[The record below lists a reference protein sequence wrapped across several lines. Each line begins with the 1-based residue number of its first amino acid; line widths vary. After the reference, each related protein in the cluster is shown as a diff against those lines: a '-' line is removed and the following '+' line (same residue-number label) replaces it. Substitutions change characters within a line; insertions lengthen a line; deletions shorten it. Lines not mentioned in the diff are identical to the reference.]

1 MNNQDNLYKE
11 SQTPPSGAGGLT
23 IIGVGNLGKS
33 ILSGLASS
41 DLLNAKDITAVDK
54 SKYNLKEVE
63 EKLNVSTSQD
73 IIGSIKGAK
82 WIILCVQPRQLD
94 IVLQEIKDVL
104 TPDQILISTVT
115 GTSIDEINEVVPN
128 NKVIRVMPNTG
139 AAKKLSMT
147 CIAANEDVK
156 EELEFVE
163 KMFDTIGQ
171 TLIIEERLMQAA
183 TVLGA
188 SGIAFFL
195 RFLRAMI
202 QGGIQMGFHP
212 HEAQIIAVQT
222 AIGAATLVAKNG
234 THPEREIDK
243 VTTPQG
249 CTIEGLNEMEH
260 QGLSSSV
267 IKGVMASYEKI
278 NTIK

>member
-1 MNNQDNLYKE
+1 MNKI
-11 SQTPPSGAGGLT
+11 T
-23 IIGVGNLGKS
+23 IIGGGNLGKS
-33 ILSGLASS
+33 IISGLVGS
-41 DLLNAKDITAVDK
+41 DLFEAKNITVVDK
-54 SKYNLKEVE
+54 SRYNLKEVE
-63 EKLNVSTSQD
+63 DKLGVSTSQN
-73 IIGSIKGAK
+73 IAASIENVK
-82 WIILCVQPRQLD
+82 WVILCVQPRQLD
-94 IVLQEIKDVL
+94 AVLEEIKTIV
-104 TPDQILISTVT
+104 TTDQILISTVT
-115 GTSIDEINEVVPN
+115 GTSIAEINETVPN
-128 NKVIRVMPNTG
+128 TKVVRVMPNTG

-147 CIAANEDVK
+147 CIAANDDVK
-156 EELEFVE
+156 EEIELV
-163 KMFDTIGQ
+163 KKVFDTIGE
-171 TLIIEERLMQAA
+171 TLVIEERLMQAA

-222 AIGAATLVAKNG
+222 AMGAATLVAENG

>member
-1 MNNQDNLYKE
+1 MAKI
-11 SQTPPSGAGGLT
+11 T

-33 ILSGLASS
+33 ILSGLAGS
-41 DLLNAKDITAVDK
+41 DLLDPKDITAVDT
-54 SKYNLKEVE
+54 SKYNLKEVNE
-63 EKLNVSTSQD
+63 QFGVSVSQD
-73 IIGSIKGAK
+73 LISSVKGVQ
-82 WIILCVQPRQLD
+82 WVILCVQPRQLD
-94 IVLQEIKDVL
+94 VVLQEIKDVL
-104 TPDQILISTVT
+104 TSTQLLISTVT
-115 GTSIDEINEVVPN
+115 GTSIDEINSVVPQ

-139 AAKKLSMT
+139 ASKKLSMT
-147 CIAANEDVK
+147 CISANK
-156 EELEFVE
+156 NAKKELEFVE
-163 KMFDTIGQ
+163 KMFNTIGE
-171 TLIIEERLMQAA
+171 TLVIEERLMQAA

-222 AIGAATLVAKNG
+222 AIGAATLVAENG

-249 CTIEGLNEMEH
+249 CTIAGLNEMEH

>member
-1 MNNQDNLYKE
+1 MNKI
-11 SQTPPSGAGGLT
+11 T
-23 IIGVGNLGKS
+23 IIGGGNLGKS
-33 ILSGLASS
+33 IISGLADSE
-41 DLLNAKDITAVDK
+41 LFEANNITVVDK

-63 EKLNVSTSQD
+63 EKLGVATSQD
-73 IIGSIKGAK
+73 ILASIKDVK
-82 WIILCVQPRQLD
+82 WVILCVQPRQLD
-94 IVLQEIKDVL
+94 AVLQEIKDVV
-104 TPDQILISTVT
+104 TDDQILISTVT
-115 GTSIDEINEVVPN
+115 GTSIAEINEVVPN
-128 NKVIRVMPNTG
+128 NKVVRVMPNTG

-147 CIAANEDVK
+147 CISANDDVK
-156 EELEFVE
+156 EELSTVK
-163 KMFDTIGQ
+163 KMFDTIGE
-171 TLIIEERLMQAA
+171 TLVIEERLMQAA

-222 AIGAATLVAKNG
+222 AIGAATLVAENG

>member
-1 MNNQDNLYKE
+1 MNKI
-11 SQTPPSGAGGLT
+11 T
-23 IIGVGNLGKS
+23 IIGGGNLGKS
-33 ILSGLASS
+33 IISGLADS
-41 DLLNAKDITAVDK
+41 DLFEAKNITVVDK

-63 EKLNVSTSQD
+63 ENLGVSTSQN
-73 IIGSIKGAK
+73 IITSIKDVK
-82 WIILCVQPRQLD
+82 WVILCVQPRQLD
-94 IVLQEIKDVL
+94 AVLQEIKDVV
-104 TPDQILISTVT
+104 THDQILISTVT
-115 GTSIDEINEVVPN
+115 GTSISEINEVVPD
-128 NKVIRVMPNTG
+128 NKVVRVMPNTG

-147 CIAANEDVK
+147 CIAANDDVK
-156 EELEFVE
+156 EELSTVE
-163 KMFDTIGQ
+163 KMFDTIGE

-222 AIGAATLVAKNG
+222 AIGAATLVAENG

>member
-1 MNNQDNLYKE
+1 MNKI
-11 SQTPPSGAGGLT
+11 S
-23 IIGVGNLGKS
+23 IIGGGNLGKS
-33 ILSGLASS
+33 IISGLANSE
-41 DLLNAKDITAVDK
+41 LFEAQNITVVDK
-54 SKYNLKEVE
+54 SKYNLQQVE
-63 EKLNVSTSQD
+63 EQLGVATSQD
-73 IIGSIKGAK
+73 IPTSIQGIK

-94 IVLQEIKDVL
+94 VVLQEIKDIL
-104 TPDQILISTVT
+104 TPNQILISTVT
-115 GTSIDEINEVVPN
+115 GTSIAEINEVLPD

-156 EELEFVE
+156 EEVEVVE
-163 KMFDTIGQ
+163 KMFKTIGE
-171 TLIIEERLMQAA
+171 TLVIEERLMQAA

-222 AIGAATLVAKNG
+222 AMGAATLVAENG

>member
-1 MNNQDNLYKE
+1 MKKV
-11 SQTPPSGAGGLT
+11 T

-33 ILSGLASS
+33 ILSGLAAS
-41 DLLNAKDITAVDK
+41 DIIDASDITAVDK

-63 EKLNVSTSQD
+63 EKLNISISQD
-73 IIGSIKGAK
+73 IITSIKGVK

-94 IVLQEIKDVL
+94 LVLEEIKDKL
-104 TPDQILISTVT
+104 TSDQILISTVT
-115 GTSIDEINEVVPN
+115 GTSIAEINEVVPD
-128 NKVIRVMPNTG
+128 NKVVRVMPNTG
-139 AAKKLSMT
+139 ASKKLSMT

-156 EELEFVE
+156 EELKFVE
-163 KMFDTIGQ
+163 EMFDTIGR

>member
-1 MNNQDNLYKE
+1 MHFKMNKI
-11 SQTPPSGAGGLT
+11 T
-23 IIGVGNLGKS
+23 IIGGGNLGKS
-33 ILSGLASS
+33 IISGLANS
-41 DLLNAKDITAVDK
+41 DLFKVKDITVVDK

-63 EKLNVSTSQD
+63 EKLGVSTSQD
-73 IIGSIKGAK
+73 IINSIKDVK
-82 WIILCVQPRQLD
+82 WVILCVQPRQLD
-94 IVLQEIKDVL
+94 VVLQEIKDVL
-104 TPDQILISTVT
+104 TSDQILISTVT
-115 GTSIDEINEVVPN
+115 GTSIAEINEVVPN
-128 NKVIRVMPNTG
+128 NKVVRVMPNTG

-147 CIAANEDVK
+147 CISANEDVK
-156 EELEFVE
+156 EELATVE
-163 KMFDTIGQ
+163 KMFDTIGE
-171 TLIIEERLMQAA
+171 TLVIEERLMQAA

-222 AIGAATLVAKNG
+222 AIGAATLVAENG

>member
-1 MNNQDNLYKE
+1 MNKI
-11 SQTPPSGAGGLT
+11 T
-23 IIGVGNLGKS
+23 IIGGGNLGKS
-33 ILSGLASS
+33 IISGLASS
-41 DLLNAKDITAVDK
+41 ELFEANDITVVDK
-54 SKYNLKEVE
+54 SKYNLNEVE
-63 EKLNVSTSQD
+63 EKLGVSTSQH
-73 IIGSIKGAK
+73 IAASIKDVK
-82 WIILCVQPRQLD
+82 WVILCVQPRQLD
-94 IVLQEIKDVL
+94 AVLEEIKDIV
-104 TPDQILISTVT
+104 TADQILISTVT
-115 GTSIDEINEVVPN
+115 GTSIAEINEVVPK

-147 CIAANEDVK
+147 CIASNEEVK
-156 EELEFVE
+156 EELDVVK
-163 KMFDTIGQ
+163 KMFDTIGE
-171 TLIIEERLMQAA
+171 TLVIEERLMQAA

-222 AIGAATLVAKNG
+222 AIGAATLVAENG

-260 QGLSSSV
+260 RGLSSSV

>member
-1 MNNQDNLYKE
+1 MNKI
-11 SQTPPSGAGGLT
+11 S
-23 IIGVGNLGKS
+23 IIGGGNLGKS
-33 ILSGLASS
+33 IISGLANSE
-41 DLLNAKDITAVDK
+41 LFEAQHITVIDK
-54 SKYNLKEVE
+54 SKYNLQQVE
-63 EKLNVSTSQD
+63 EKLGVATSQD
-73 IIGSIKGAK
+73 IPTSIKDVK

-94 IVLQEIKDVL
+94 AVLQEIKDIL
-104 TPDQILISTVT
+104 TSDQILISTVT
-115 GTSIDEINEVVPN
+115 GTSIVEINEVLPN
-128 NKVIRVMPNTG
+128 NKVVRVMPNTG

-156 EELEFVE
+156 EELSIVE
-163 KMFDTIGQ
+163 KMFKTIGE
-171 TLIIEERLMQAA
+171 TLVIEERLMQAA

-222 AIGAATLVAKNG
+222 AIGAATLVAENG

>member
-1 MNNQDNLYKE
+1 MNK
-11 SQTPPSGAGGLT
+11 LT
-23 IIGVGNLGKS
+23 IIGGGNLGKS
-33 ILSGLASS
+33 ILSGLANSTMFEVK
-41 DLLNAKDITAVDK
+41 NITVVDK
-54 SKYNLKEVE
+54 SKYNLTAIE
-63 EKLNVSTSQD
+63 EELGVSTSQD
-73 IIGSIKGAK
+73 ITTSIRGVK
-82 WIILCVQPRQLD
+82 WVILCVQPRQLD
-94 IVLQEIKDVL
+94 IVLKEIKDIV
-104 TPDQILISTVT
+104 TADQILISTVT
-115 GTSIDEINEVVPN
+115 GISIAEINETIPI
-128 NKVIRVMPNTG
+128 NKVVRVMPNTG
-139 AAKKLSMT
+139 ASKKLSMT
-147 CIAANEDVK
+147 CIAANEEVK
-156 EELEFVE
+156 EELEIVQ
-163 KMFDTIGQ
+163 KMFDTIGE
-171 TLIIEERLMQAA
+171 TLVIEERLMQAA

-222 AIGAATLVAKNG
+222 AIGAATLVAENG

>member
-1 MNNQDNLYKE
+1 MSNQNNIHKE
-11 SQTPPSGAGGLT
+11 HQTPPSEAGGLA
-23 IIGVGNLGKS
+23 IIGGGNLGKS
-33 ILSGLASS
+33 IISGLATSN
-41 DLLNAKDITAVDK
+41 LFEAQHIKAVDK
-54 SKYNLKEVE
+54 SRYNLKEIE
-63 EKLNVSTSQD
+63 EKLGVATSHN
-73 IIGSIKGAK
+73 IPEAIKEAK
-82 WIILCVQPRQLD
+82 WVILCVQPRQLD
-94 IVLQEIKDVL
+94 TVLQEIKDIV
-104 TPDQILISTVT
+104 TKDQVLISTVT
-115 GTSIDEINEVVPN
+115 GTSIAEINEKVPH
-128 NKVIRVMPNTG
+128 NKVVRVMPNTG

-156 EELEFVE
+156 EELATVE
-163 KMFDTIGQ
+163 KMFNTIGK
-171 TLIIEERLMQAA
+171 TLVIEERLMQAA

-222 AIGAATLVAKNG
+222 AIGAATLVAEND

-243 VTTPQG
+243 VTTPRG

>member
-1 MNNQDNLYKE
+1 MEK
-11 SQTPPSGAGGLT
+11 LT
-23 IIGVGNLGKS
+23 IIGGGNLGKS
-33 ILSGLASS
+33 ILAGLVNS
-41 DLLNAKDITAVDK
+41 DLFKKENITAVDK
-54 SKYNLKEVE
+54 SSANLQYIKEN
-63 EKLNVSTSQD
+63 LGINGSSD
-73 IIGSIKGAK
+73 INKSVIDAK

-94 IVLQEIKDVL
+94 TVLQEIKSKVKQ
-104 TPDQILISTVT
+104 DQVLISTVT
-115 GTSIDEINEVVPN
+115 GTSIEEINAIVPN
-128 NKVIRVMPNTG
+128 NKVVRVMPNTG
-139 AAKKLSMT
+139 ASKQLSMT
-147 CIAANEDVK
+147 CIAANDNAK
-156 EELEFVE
+156 EELEMVA
-163 KMFDTIGQ
+163 KMFDTIGK
-171 TLIIEERLMQAA
+171 TLVIEERLMQAA

-222 AIGAATLVAKNG
+222 SIGAATLVAENG

-260 QGLSSSV
+260 RGLSSSV

>member
-1 MNNQDNLYKE
+1 MKKI
-11 SQTPPSGAGGLT
+11 T
-23 IIGVGNLGKS
+23 IIGGGNLGKS
-33 ILSGLASS
+33 IISGLASS
-41 DLLNAKDITAVDK
+41 DLFQAKDITVVDK

-63 EKLNVSTSQD
+63 ENLGVSISQN
-73 IIGSIKGAK
+73 IISSITGVK

-94 IVLQEIKDVL
+94 IVLQEIKEVV
-104 TPDQILISTVT
+104 TSDQILISTVT
-115 GTSIDEINEVVPN
+115 GTSISEINEVVSG
-128 NKVIRVMPNTG
+128 NKVVRVMPNTG

-147 CIAANEDVK
+147 CISANEDVK
-156 EELEFVE
+156 EELAVVE
-163 KMFDTIGQ
+163 KMFNTIGE

-222 AIGAATLVAKNG
+222 AIGAAKLVAENG

>member
-1 MNNQDNLYKE
+1 MKDNI
-11 SQTPPSGAGGLT
+11 T
-23 IIGVGNLGKS
+23 IIGGGNLGKS
-33 ILSGLASS
+33 ILSGLVTS
-41 DLLNAKDITAVDK
+41 DLFTPSDITVVDK
-54 SKYNLKEVE
+54 SKYNLKEIE
-63 EKLNVSTSQD
+63 ESLGVSVSQN
-73 IIGSIKGAK
+73 IKKSIENSK
-82 WIILCVQPRQLD
+82 WVILCVQPKQLNA
-94 IVLQEIKDVL
+94 VLQEVKEIVA
-104 TPDQILISTVT
+104 TDQVLISTVT
-115 GTSIDEINEVVPN
+115 GTSISEINQVIPKSKVV
-128 NKVIRVMPNTG
+128 RVMPNTG
-139 AAKKLSMT
+139 ASKKMSMT

-156 EELEFVE
+156 EELEIV
-163 KMFDTIGQ
+163 KTMFDTIGE
-171 TLIIEERLMQAA
+171 TLVIEERLMQAA

-222 AIGAATLVAKNG
+222 AMGAATLVAENG

>member
-1 MNNQDNLYKE
+1 M
-11 SQTPPSGAGGLT
+11 SAIT
-23 IIGVGNLGKS
+23 IIGGGNLGKS
-33 ILSGLASS
+33 IISGLANS
-41 DLLNAKDITAVDK
+41 DLFEPKSITVVGK
-54 SKYNLKEVE
+54 TQKKLQLIE
-63 EKLNVSTSQD
+63 EELGVTTSRD
-73 IIGSIKGAK
+73 LISSIKGVK

-94 IVLQEIKDVL
+94 GVLQDIKDSI
-104 TPDQILISTVT
+104 TADQILISTVT
-115 GTSIDEINEVVPN
+115 GTSIADINVIIPN

-147 CIAANEDVK
+147 CICANEDVQ
-156 EELEFVE
+156 EELDFVT
-163 KMFDTIGQ
+163 KMFDTIGE
-171 TLIIEERLMQAA
+171 TLVIEERLMQAA

-212 HEAQIIAVQT
+212 HEAQVIAVQT
-222 AIGAATLVAKNG
+222 AIGAATLVAENG

-267 IKGVMASYEKI
+267 IKGIMASYEKI

>member
-1 MNNQDNLYKE
+1 MN
-11 SQTPPSGAGGLT
+11 TIT
-23 IIGVGNLGKS
+23 IIGGGNLGKS
-33 ILSGLASS
+33 IISGLVNS
-41 DLLNAKDITAVDK
+41 DLFEATDITVVDK

-63 EKLNVSTSQD
+63 EKLGVSTSQN
-73 IIGSIKGAK
+73 IVASIKNAK
-82 WIILCVQPRQLD
+82 WVILCVQPRQLD
-94 IVLQEIKDVL
+94 AVLQEIKNTV
-104 TPDQILISTVT
+104 TTEQILISTVT
-115 GTSIDEINEVVPN
+115 GTSIAEINAVVSN
-128 NKVIRVMPNTG
+128 NKVVRVMPNTG

-156 EELEFVE
+156 EELAIVQ
-163 KMFDTIGQ
+163 KMFDTIGK

-222 AIGAATLVAKNG
+222 AIGAATLVAENG

>member
-1 MNNQDNLYKE
+1 MNKI
-11 SQTPPSGAGGLT
+11 T
-23 IIGVGNLGKS
+23 IIGGGNLGKS
-33 ILSGLASS
+33 IISGLAGS
-41 DLLNAKDITAVDK
+41 DLFEAKNITVVDK
-54 SKYNLKEVE
+54 SIYNLKEVE
-63 EKLNVSTSQD
+63 DKLGVSTSQN
-73 IIGSIKGAK
+73 IAESIENVK
-82 WIILCVQPRQLD
+82 WVILCVQPRQLD
-94 IVLQEIKDVL
+94 AVLEKIKDIV
-104 TPDQILISTVT
+104 TTDQILISTVT
-115 GTSIDEINEVVPN
+115 GTSITEINEIVPS
-128 NKVIRVMPNTG
+128 NKVVRVMPNTG

-147 CIAANEDVK
+147 CIAANDDVK
-156 EELEFVE
+156 EELEIVK
-163 KMFDTIGQ
+163 KMFDTIGE

-222 AIGAATLVAKNG
+222 AIGAATLVAENG

>member
-1 MNNQDNLYKE
+1 MNK
-11 SQTPPSGAGGLT
+11 LT
-23 IIGVGNLGKS
+23 IIGGGNLGKS
-33 ILSGLASS
+33 IISGLANS
-41 DLLNAKDITAVDK
+41 DLFDAKNITVVDK
-54 SKYNLKEVE
+54 SKHNLKEVA
-63 EKLNVSTSQD
+63 EKLGVSTSQD
-73 IIGSIKGAK
+73 IKTSIRDVK
-82 WIILCVQPRQLD
+82 WVILCVQPRQLD
-94 IVLQEIKDVL
+94 AVLQEIKDIV
-104 TPDQILISTVT
+104 TSDQKLISTVT
-115 GTSIDEINEVVPN
+115 GRSIAEINEVVPN
-128 NKVIRVMPNTG
+128 NTVIRVMPNTG

-147 CIAANEDVK
+147 CISVSDEVT
-156 EELEFVE
+156 EELAFVE
-163 KMFDTIGQ
+163 KMFNTIGE
-171 TLIIEERLMQAA
+171 TLVIEERLMQAA

-188 SGIAFFL
+188 SGVAFFL

-222 AIGAATLVAKNG
+222 AIGAATLVAENG

-249 CTIEGLNEMEH
+249 CTIAGLNEMEH
-260 QGLSSSV
+260 RGLSSSV

>member
-1 MNNQDNLYKE
+1 MNKI
-11 SQTPPSGAGGLT
+11 T
-23 IIGVGNLGKS
+23 IIGGGNLGKS
-33 ILSGLASS
+33 IISGLGNS
-41 DLLNAKDITAVDK
+41 DLFEAKHITVVDK
-54 SKYNLKEVE
+54 SEHNLTEVK
-63 EKLNVSTSQD
+63 EKLGVSTSQH
-73 IIGSIKGAK
+73 IIEAISDVK
-82 WIILCVQPRQLD
+82 WVILCVQPRQLD
-94 IVLQEIKDVL
+94 AVLEEIKEEL
-104 TPDQILISTVT
+104 IADQILISTVT
-115 GTSIDEINEVVPN
+115 GTSIAEINEVVPK

-139 AAKKLSMT
+139 ASKKLSMT
-147 CIAANEDVK
+147 CISANEDVK
-156 EELEFVE
+156 EELVFVQ
-163 KMFDTIGQ
+163 KMFDTIGK

-222 AIGAATLVAKNG
+222 AMGAATLVAKNG

>member
-1 MNNQDNLYKE
+1 MNKI
-11 SQTPPSGAGGLT
+11 T
-23 IIGVGNLGKS
+23 IIGGGNLGKS
-33 ILSGLASS
+33 IISGLADSE
-41 DLLNAKDITAVDK
+41 LFKAKDITVVDK

-63 EKLNVSTSQD
+63 EKPGVHTSQNS
-73 IIGSIKGAK
+73 IESIKGVR

-94 IVLQEIKDVL
+94 AVLQEIKDVV
-104 TPDQILISTVT
+104 TSEQILISTVT
-115 GTSIDEINEVVPN
+115 GTSITEINAVVPN
-128 NKVIRVMPNTG
+128 NKVVRVMPNTG
-139 AAKKLSMT
+139 ASKKLSMT

-156 EELEFVE
+156 EELAMVE
-163 KMFDTIGQ
+163 KMFDTIGK
-171 TLIIEERLMQAA
+171 TLVIEERLMQAA

>member
-1 MNNQDNLYKE
+1 MNKI
-11 SQTPPSGAGGLT
+11 T
-23 IIGVGNLGKS
+23 IIGGGNLGKS

-41 DLLNAKDITAVDK
+41 DLFEAEHITVVDK
-54 SKYNLKEVE
+54 STYNLKEVE
-63 EKLNVSTSQD
+63 EKLGVSTSQD
-73 IIGSIKGAK
+73 ITTSIQNVK

-94 IVLQEIKDVL
+94 VVLHEIRDSV
-104 TPDQILISTVT
+104 TSDQVLISTVT
-115 GTSIDEINEVVPN
+115 GTSIAEINDVVA
-128 NKVIRVMPNTG
+128 NKVVRVMPNTG

-147 CIAANEDVK
+147 CIAANDDVK
-156 EELEFVE
+156 EEVSIVK
-163 KMFDTIGQ
+163 KMFDTIGE
-171 TLIIEERLMQAA
+171 TLVIEERLMQAA

-222 AIGAATLVAKNG
+222 AIGAATLVAENG
-234 THPEREIDK
+234 AHPEREIDK
-243 VTTPQG
+243 VTTPRG

-260 QGLSSSV
+260 RGLSSSV

>member
-1 MNNQDNLYKE
+1 MNKI
-11 SQTPPSGAGGLT
+11 T

-41 DLLNAKDITAVDK
+41 DLLNPKDITAVDK

-63 EKLNVSTSQD
+63 EKLNVLTSQD
-73 IIGSIKGAK
+73 IIRSIKGVK

-94 IVLQEIKDVL
+94 IVLQEIKEVL

-115 GTSIDEINEVVPN
+115 GTSITEINEVVPN
-128 NKVIRVMPNTG
+128 NKVVRVMPNTG
-139 AAKKLSMT
+139 ASKKLSMT
-147 CIAANEDVK
+147 CISANEDVK
-156 EELEFVE
+156 EELGFVE
-163 KMFDTIGQ
+163 KMFDTIGR

>member
-1 MNNQDNLYKE
+1 MNKI
-11 SQTPPSGAGGLT
+11 T
-23 IIGVGNLGKS
+23 IIGGGNLGKS
-33 ILSGLASS
+33 IISGLANS
-41 DLLNAKDITAVDK
+41 DLFEAKYITVVDK
-54 SKYNLKEVE
+54 SEHNLTEVK
-63 EKLNVSTSQD
+63 EKLGVTTSQN
-73 IIGSIKGAK
+73 ITEAISNVK
-82 WIILCVQPRQLD
+82 WVILCVQPRQLD
-94 IVLQEIKDVL
+94 AVLKEIKEEL
-104 TPDQILISTVT
+104 TADQILISTVT
-115 GTSIDEINEVVPN
+115 GTSIEEINEVVPQ

-139 AAKKLSMT
+139 ASKKLSMT
-147 CIAANEDVK
+147 CISANEDVK
-156 EELEFVE
+156 EELTFVQ
-163 KMFDTIGQ
+163 KMFDTIGK

-222 AIGAATLVAKNG
+222 AMGAATLVAKNG

>member
-1 MNNQDNLYKE
+1 MNKI
-11 SQTPPSGAGGLT
+11 T

-33 ILSGLASS
+33 ILSGLANS
-41 DLLNAKDITAVDK
+41 DLLDAKDITAVDK
-54 SKYNLKEVE
+54 SNYNLKEVE

-73 IIGSIKGAK
+73 ILTAIQGVK

-94 IVLQEIKDVL
+94 IVLQEIKEVL
-104 TPDQILISTVT
+104 TSDQILISTVT
-115 GTSIDEINEVVPN
+115 GTSIAEINEVVPN
-128 NKVIRVMPNTG
+128 NKVVRVMPNTG
-139 AAKKLSMT
+139 ASKKLSMT
-147 CIAANEDVK
+147 CIAANEET
-156 EELEFVE
+156 EEEAKVVE
-163 KMFDTIGQ
+163 KMFDTIGK

>member
-1 MNNQDNLYKE
+1 MKDNI
-11 SQTPPSGAGGLT
+11 T
-23 IIGVGNLGKS
+23 IIGGGNLGKS
-33 ILSGLASS
+33 ILSGLVTS
-41 DLLNAKDITAVDK
+41 DIFTPSDITVVDK
-54 SKYNLKEVE
+54 SKYNLKEIQESLGVSISQNIE
-63 EKLNVSTSQD
+63 E
-73 IIGSIKGAK
+73 SIQKSK
-82 WIILCVQPRQLD
+82 WIILCVQPKQLGVVLEEVKG
-94 IVLQEIKDVL
+94 IV
-104 TPDQILISTVT
+104 TTDQVLISTVT
-115 GTSIDEINEVVPN
+115 GTSISEINQVIPE
-128 NKVIRVMPNTG
+128 NKVVRVMPNTG
-139 AAKKLSMT
+139 ASKKMSMT
-147 CIAANEDVK
+147 CIAANEDVN
-156 EELEFVE
+156 EELETVK
-163 KMFDTIGQ
+163 KMFDTIGK
-171 TLIIEERLMQAA
+171 TLVIEERLMQAA

-222 AIGAATLVAKNG
+222 AIGAATLVAENG

>member
-1 MNNQDNLYKE
+1 MNKI
-11 SQTPPSGAGGLT
+11 T
-23 IIGVGNLGKS
+23 IIGGGNLGKS
-33 ILSGLASS
+33 IISGLANS
-41 DLLNAKDITAVDK
+41 DLFEATSITVVDK

-63 EKLNVSTSQD
+63 EKLGVSTSQN
-73 IIGSIKGAK
+73 IIESIKGIK
-82 WIILCVQPRQLD
+82 WVILCVQPRQLD
-94 IVLQEIKDVL
+94 AVLQEIKDSVSSE
-104 TPDQILISTVT
+104 QILISTVT
-115 GTSIDEINEVVPN
+115 GTSIKEINDVVPN
-128 NKVIRVMPNTG
+128 NKVVRVMPNTG
-139 AAKKLSMT
+139 ASKKLSMT
-147 CIAANEDVK
+147 CISANDDVK
-156 EELEFVE
+156 EELTMVK
-163 KMFDTIGQ
+163 KMFDTIGE
-171 TLIIEERLMQAA
+171 TLVIEERLMQAA

-222 AIGAATLVAKNG
+222 AIGAATLVAENG

>member
-1 MNNQDNLYKE
+1 MKNQI
-11 SQTPPSGAGGLT
+11 T
-23 IIGVGNLGKS
+23 IIGGGNLGKS
-33 ILSGLASS
+33 IISGLANSN
-41 DLLNAKDITAVDK
+41 LFEPLDITVVDK

-63 EKLNVSTSQD
+63 DRLGVVTSQD
-73 IIGSIKGAK
+73 IIGSIKDIK

-94 IVLQEIKDVL
+94 VVLDEIKDKV

-115 GTSIDEINEVVPN
+115 GTSIAEINAVVPN
-128 NKVIRVMPNTG
+128 NKVVRVMPNTG

-156 EELEFVE
+156 DELETVE
-163 KMFDTIGQ
+163 KMFKTIGE
-171 TLIIEERLMQAA
+171 TLVIEERLMQAA

-222 AIGAATLVAKNG
+222 AIGAATLVQENG

>member
-1 MNNQDNLYKE
+1 M
-11 SQTPPSGAGGLT
+11 STIT
-23 IIGVGNLGKS
+23 IIGGGNLGKS
-33 ILSGLASS
+33 IVSGLVSS
-41 DLLNAKDITAVDK
+41 DLFDADSITVAGK
-54 SKYNLKEVE
+54 SKRNLDEIE
-63 EKLNVSTSQD
+63 DKLGVRTSQNN
-73 IIGSIKGAK
+73 IEAIAQAK
-82 WIILCVQPRQLD
+82 WIILCVQPKQLLV
-94 IVLQEIKDVL
+94 VLEEIKNSI
-104 TPDQILISTVT
+104 TTDQVLISTVT
-115 GTSIDEINEVVPN
+115 GTSIAEINAVIPA

-139 AAKKLSMT
+139 ASKKLSMT
-147 CIAANEDVK
+147 CIAANDDAK
-156 EELEFVE
+156 EVLKMVE
-163 KMFDTIGQ
+163 EMFNTIGE

-222 AIGAATLVAKNG
+222 AIGAATLVAENG

-260 QGLSSSV
+260 QGLSSAV

>member
-1 MNNQDNLYKE
+1 MSN
-11 SQTPPSGAGGLT
+11 
-23 IIGVGNLGKS
+23 
-33 ILSGLASS
+33 
-41 DLLNAKDITAVDK
+41 
-54 SKYNLKEVE
+54 
-63 EKLNVSTSQD
+63 
-73 IIGSIKGAK
+73 
-82 WIILCVQPRQLD
+82 
-94 IVLQEIKDVL
+94 
-104 TPDQILISTVT
+104 DQILISTVT
-115 GTSIDEINEVVPN
+115 GTSIEEINQVISG

-156 EELEFVE
+156 EELAVVE
-163 KMFDTIGQ
+163 KMFDTIGE

-212 HEAQIIAVQT
+212 HEAQVIAVQT
-222 AIGAATLVAKNG
+222 AIGAATLVAENG

-243 VTTPQG
+243 VTTPRG

>member
-1 MNNQDNLYKE
+1 MNKI
-11 SQTPPSGAGGLT
+11 T
-23 IIGVGNLGKS
+23 IIGGGNLGKS
-33 ILSGLASS
+33 IISGLSES
-41 DLLNAKDITAVDK
+41 DLFDAQNITVVDK
-54 SKYNLKEVE
+54 SKYNLKEVK
-63 EKLNVSTSQD
+63 EKLGVATSQD
-73 IIGSIKGAK
+73 IKESIQNVK

-94 IVLQEIKDVL
+94 IVLQEIKNIV
-104 TPDQILISTVT
+104 TSDQILISTVT
-115 GTSIDEINEVVPN
+115 GTSIAEINEIVPN
-128 NKVIRVMPNTG
+128 NKVVRVMPNTG

-156 EELEFVE
+156 SALSTVE
-163 KMFDTIGQ
+163 KMFDTIGE
-171 TLIIEERLMQAA
+171 TLVIEERLMQAA

-222 AIGAATLVAKNG
+222 AIGAATLVAENG

>member
-1 MNNQDNLYKE
+1 MNKI
-11 SQTPPSGAGGLT
+11 T
-23 IIGVGNLGKS
+23 IIGGGNLGKS
-33 ILSGLASS
+33 IISGLANS
-41 DLLNAKDITAVDK
+41 DLFEAKHITVVDK
-54 SKYNLKEVE
+54 SEHNLTEVK
-63 EKLNVSTSQD
+63 EKLGVSTSQNITEAISD
-73 IIGSIKGAK
+73 VK
-82 WIILCVQPRQLD
+82 WVILCVQPRQLD
-94 IVLQEIKDVL
+94 AVLEEIKEEL
-104 TPDQILISTVT
+104 TADQILISTVT
-115 GTSIDEINEVVPN
+115 GTSIEEINEAVPQ
-128 NKVIRVMPNTG
+128 NKVVRVMPNTG
-139 AAKKLSMT
+139 ASKKLSMT
-147 CIAANEDVK
+147 CISANEDVK
-156 EELEFVE
+156 EELTFVQ
-163 KMFDTIGQ
+163 KMFDTIGK

-222 AIGAATLVAKNG
+222 AMGAATLVAKNG

>member
-1 MNNQDNLYKE
+1 MNKI
-11 SQTPPSGAGGLT
+11 T
-23 IIGVGNLGKS
+23 IIGGGNLGKS
-33 ILSGLASS
+33 IISGLANS
-41 DLLNAKDITAVDK
+41 DLFEAKHITVVDK
-54 SKYNLKEVE
+54 SEHNLTEVK
-63 EKLNVSTSQD
+63 EKLGVSTSQNIAEAISD
-73 IIGSIKGAK
+73 VK
-82 WIILCVQPRQLD
+82 WVILCVQPRQLD
-94 IVLQEIKDVL
+94 AVLKEIKEEL
-104 TPDQILISTVT
+104 TTDQILISTVT
-115 GTSIDEINEVVPN
+115 GTSIEEINEVVPQ

-139 AAKKLSMT
+139 ASKKLSMT
-147 CIAANEDVK
+147 CISANEDVK
-156 EELEFVE
+156 EELTFVQ
-163 KMFDTIGQ
+163 KMFDTIGK
-171 TLIIEERLMQAA
+171 TLVIEERLMQAA

-222 AIGAATLVAKNG
+222 AMGAATLVAKNG